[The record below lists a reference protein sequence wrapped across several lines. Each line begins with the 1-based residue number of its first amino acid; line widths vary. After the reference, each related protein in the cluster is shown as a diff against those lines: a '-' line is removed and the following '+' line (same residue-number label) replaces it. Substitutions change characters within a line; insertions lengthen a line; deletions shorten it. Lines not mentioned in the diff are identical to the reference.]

1 MTRQMNSSQI
11 AKYDITISLDSELIN
26 HSTNLCLSFL
36 TDKILKSF
44 DEGLL
49 TEMILID
56 LQIAFDT
63 VNNEILLKKLE
74 AIGFSDKYIRWF
86 RSYLYERIFFIEI
99 ENRFC
104 RYCGVYCS
112 ILGPLLFL
120 FYVNDISQA
129 VKSNLFL
136 YVDNSCLMYQHRDVG
151 KIEKQLNKDFE
162 NVYDWFVD
170 NELSMYF
177 GDDKTKSI
185 LFASK
190 RKIKSA

>member
-1 MTRQMNSSQI
+1 MNSSQI
-11 AKYDITISLDSELIN
+11 TKYDITISLDSELIN

-36 TDKILKSF
+36 TYKILKSF

-56 LQIAFDT
+56 LEIAFDT

-99 ENRFC
+99 ENRFS
-104 RYCGVYCS
+104 RYCAVYCS
-112 ILGPLLFL
+112 ILGPLFFL
-120 FYVNDISQA
+120 FYVNNISQA

-136 YVDNSCLMYQHRDVG
+136 YVDNSYLMYQHRDVE

-170 NELSMYF
+170 NKLSMHF

>member
-1 MTRQMNSSQI
+1 MNSSQI
-11 AKYDITISLDSELIN
+11 TKYDITISLDSELIN

-36 TDKILKSF
+36 TYKILKSF

-99 ENRFC
+99 ENRFS
-104 RYCGVYCS
+104 RYCAVYCS
-112 ILGPLLFL
+112 ILGPLFFL

-136 YVDNSCLMYQHRDVG
+136 YVDNSYLMYQHRDVE

-170 NELSMYF
+170 NKLSMHF